1 MIFSKEFYKHQYS
14 NVLVGR
20 SEISENMK
28 ILLYRLIPEYFELL
42 DFDDEDIFL
51 EPLLFAYF
59 HLEIN
64 DIDVLKQIMYGS
76 IASADRP
83 KELTVKSNRY
93 GNIYMPRLGWVTNVE
108 KGKKF
113 KLENIDNKYYLDGNS
128 IEVEPIHIGN
138 KLGIEVVKHPIEM
151 MDDRFYDASKN
162 IIDVNVEDAFTAFV
176 DTFDN
181 SINYI
186 HDNVGWL
193 AALIKKSCFKS
204 VIFDDYSDP
213 IESKF
218 CKRNSFASLRV
229 KCISFH
235 NVYQPWY
242 NEVFFLDDI
251 SHQMGHVIF
260 TLLTNN
266 TSRFYKVDPKAILK
280 SNSEYGKRIDLIEDR
295 NYEVIFHALYTYFL
309 TLNILDAA
317 LESNHFNDDQVAEI
331 KGRIA
336 FYMRKCTLD
345 FELFEDFDKSEIAE
359 RIYTP
364 EGLYIYMNM
373 KQTFAL
379 IYKKYQSIA
388 TVYNFDNQS
397 YNYNHKKF
405 LEVNSTLAG
414 VSA

>member
-1 MIFSKEFYKHQYS
+1 MIFSKEFYDNQYS

-20 SEISENMK
+20 SEITENMR

-59 HLEIN
+59 HLQIN
-64 DIDVLKQIMYGS
+64 DTDILKQIMYGS
-76 IASADRP
+76 IEPADRP
-83 KELTVKSNRY
+83 KHLTVKADKH
-93 GNIYMPRLGWVTNVE
+93 GNIYLPRIGWIKNVE

-113 KLENIDNKYYLDGNS
+113 KLENINDEYYLDGNN
-128 IEVEPIHIGN
+128 IEVEPLHINN
-138 KLGIEVVKHPIEM
+138 KLGIEVLKYPLEM
-151 MDDRFYDASKN
+151 LDDRYYDAAKN
-162 IIDVNVEDAFTAFV
+162 IIDVKVTEAFNDFV

-181 SINYI
+181 TLDYI
-186 HDNVGWL
+186 ADNAGWL
-193 AALIKKSCFKS
+193 AALLKKSCFKS
-204 VIFDDYSDP
+204 VIFDDYTDP
-213 IESKF
+213 VESKF

-266 TSRFYKVDPKAILK
+266 KSRFYRVDPETIFK

-317 LESNHFNDDQVAEI
+317 LESNDFSDDKVAEI

-336 FYMRKCTLD
+336 FYMRKCSLD
-345 FELFEDFDKSEIAE
+345 FELFEDFDKHEIAQQ
-359 RIYTP
+359 IYTP
-364 EGLYIYMNM
+364 EGFYIYMSM

-379 IYKKYQSIA
+379 IYKKYESIA
-388 TVYNFDNQS
+388 TIYNFNNQS
-397 YNYNHKKF
+397 YNYNHRKF
-405 LEVNSTLAG
+405 LEVNGTLAG
-414 VSA
+414 ASV